1 MSDTRVRRDRFHDCW
16 EVHTGPEAIR
26 IRREIEARRDEAL
39 ARYDANPTM
48 ANLKA
53 FERVA
58 DVEAAIRD
66 VIEHDNRRAA

>member
-1 MSDTRVRRDRFHDCW
+1 MSTRIRTDRFGDTW
-16 EVHTGPEAIR
+16 TVNTGPEARR
-26 IRREIEARRDEAL
+26 IRREIEAKRDAAL

-66 VIEHDNRRAA
+66 VIEQGRKDLAA